1 MSGQLPVA
9 IAVIDG
15 RGFDFDEAIRFVGNL
30 EQPRGVRGAGPSA
43 PPLREDSAPAPRL
56 AEIRGRS
63 GGDQGA
69 SPGADRGWRRC
80 DGDHSEVRERVYAC
94 GAR

>member
-15 RGFDFDEAIRFVGNL
+15 RGFDFDEAIRFIGNL

-43 PPLREDSAPAPRL
+43 TPPA
-56 AEIRGRS
+56 
-63 GGDQGA
+63 
-69 SPGADRGWRRC
+69 
-80 DGDHSEVRERVYAC
+80 
-94 GAR
+94 